1 MSLHTLAILKLL
13 TVCQKIG
20 KLVQSVK
27 FGKKLAFAAS
37 AAGIALALAA
47 CNNPVTGANGTT
59 NGSDKTI
66 SVVFLPSDSAKEA
79 DAARQAL
86 TKEIRQATGKKVV
99 VQTTTDY
106 NVAIQAIA
114 SGKSQIALL
123 GPVGYIQAHQQN
135 KNVVPMVTY
144 SGKSGT
150 LKDAFYHSY
159 LMVPKDK
166 AAGYQDS
173 GTYSLKNIKGQR
185 ISYVSNTSTSGFA
198 IPAGAI
204 QKEFKLK
211 STDAL
216 AQSGQFFQKVLY
228 GGSHQGSA
236 VNLFKGDADVA
247 AFDDMDLLSYGKFT
261 NDSVAGATFTV
272 NTDAPAPFD
281 AVRGKESVA
290 IAAYQVQNEPLAV
303 NKSGISASDIKKIT
317 TALTSSR
324 VANDPLFFAPAEA
337 KTHSLLPK
345 DGDTKFIKISDDWY
359 KPTHDILGE

>member
-1 MSLHTLAILKLL
+1 
-13 TVCQKIG
+13 
-20 KLVQSVK
+20 
-27 FGKKLAFAAS
+27 
-37 AAGIALALAA
+37 
-47 CNNPVTGANGTT
+47 
-59 NGSDKTI
+59 
-66 SVVFLPSDSAKEA
+66 
-79 DAARQAL
+79 
-86 TKEIRQATGKKVV
+86 
-99 VQTTTDY
+99 
-106 NVAIQAIA
+106 
-114 SGKSQIALL
+114 
-123 GPVGYIQAHQQN
+123 
-135 KNVVPMVTY
+135 
-144 SGKSGT
+144 
-150 LKDAFYHSY
+150 Y

-173 GTYSLKNIKGQR
+173 GTYSLKTIKGKR

-261 NDSVAGATFTV
+261 NDSAAGATFTV